1 MKRGRD
7 DTPEVPRFP
16 VRAAKANASAVTQAN
31 AAKRIKLEVEQQ
43 KSRAEVADILMD
55 FAVNPLDFSNLEGDA
70 AKYVKYLKDKLGTKS
85 PAIVVATKAF
95 GPKVVA
101 DFIANRKA
109 VRYMFAPAD
118 NTAQCV
124 RAGLVNPPAADTKC
138 WLCGFELYRDGKPV
152 DVIACEH
159 ILPVIQAVMFADIA
173 LPKTPATSQADLVKA
188 EYAWA
193 HTACNGPKSS
203 SVFIKEITDDT
214 GRIVRW
220 DIDDTEIIRVLRLTI
235 PEIKKLNIDGG
246 QLSQAQW
253 LKDRLVSIKEKIQPI
268 LNKINFGEDTVR
280 MNILFGVA
288 KIVDPERW
296 ASRTPLDEEAYAE
309 YADQVIENAADI
321 TLSQIGSGKYRK
333 TKRHSKRKH
342 RNTSKRRKY

>member
-1 MKRGRD
+1 MKRGRED
-7 DTPEVPRFP
+7 PPPDAQQRPG
-16 VRAAKANASAVTQAN
+16 RASKANASAVTQAN

-43 KSRAEVADILMD
+43 KSEAEVADILMD

-70 AKYVKYLKDKLGTKS
+70 AKYVKYLKDKFGTKS

-138 WLCGFELYRDGKPV
+138 WLCGFGLYRDGTAV

-173 LPKTPATSQADLVKA
+173 LPKTPSTSTPELVKA

-203 SVFIKEITDDT
+203 SVFIKEIQDQT

-280 MNILFGVA
+280 MNILLGVA

-296 ASRTPLDEEAYAE
+296 ASRTPLDEQAYAE
-309 YADQVIENAADI
+309 YADQVIENAAQLG
-321 TLSQIGSGKYRK
+321 LSQSGSGRNRR

-342 RNTSKRRKY
+342 RKTVRRK

>member
-1 MKRGRD
+1 
-7 DTPEVPRFP
+7 
-16 VRAAKANASAVTQAN
+16 
-31 AAKRIKLEVEQQ
+31 
-43 KSRAEVADILMD
+43 
-55 FAVNPLDFSNLEGDA
+55 
-70 AKYVKYLKDKLGTKS
+70 
-85 PAIVVATKAF
+85 
-95 GPKVVA
+95 
-101 DFIANRKA
+101 
-109 VRYMFAPAD
+109 MFAPAD

-124 RAGLVNPPAADTKC
+124 RAGLVNPPAMDTAC
-138 WLCGFELYRDGKPV
+138 WLCGFGLYRAGKPV

-220 DIDDTEIIRVLRLTI
+220 DIDDTEIIRILNLTI
-235 PEIKKLNIDGG
+235 PEIKKANIDGG
-246 QLSQAQW
+246 QLRNQAEW
-253 LKDRLVSIKEKIQPI
+253 VGGRIVEIKKRIQPI
-268 LNKINFGEDTVR
+268 LDKINFGEDTAR

>member
-1 MKRGRD
+1 MKRGRED
-7 DTPEVPRFP
+7 DPPPRGP
-16 VRAAKANASAVTQAN
+16 SPRAAKTVAIAAIETNE
-31 AAKRIKLEVEQQ
+31 AKRLRKQDQQQ

-55 FAVNPLDFSNLEGDA
+55 LAVNPVDFSNLEGDA
-70 AKYVKYLKDKLGTKS
+70 AKYVKYLKDKLSTKS
-85 PAIVVATKAF
+85 PAVVVATKAF

-101 DFIANRKA
+101 NFIANRKA

-138 WLCGFELYRDGKPV
+138 WLCDFGLYRDGKAV

-173 LPKTPATSQADLVKA
+173 LPKTPSTSTPELVKA

-193 HTACNGPKSS
+193 HAVCNGPKSS
-203 SVFIKEITDDT
+203 SVFIKEIHDQT
-214 GRIVRW
+214 GRIVKW
-220 DIDDTEIIRVLRLTI
+220 DVDDDEIIRVLKLTI
-235 PEIKKLNIDGG
+235 PEIRKANIDGG
-246 QLSQAQW
+246 TLNQGQW
-253 LKDRLVSIKEKIQPI
+253 LKDRLVAIKQRIQPI
-268 LNKINFGEDTVR
+268 LDKINFGEDTVR

-296 ASRTPLDEEAYAE
+296 ASRSPLDEQAYAD
-309 YADQVIENAADI
+309 YADEVIANAAQ
-321 TLSQIGSGKYRK
+321 LSLPQSGSGRHRR

-342 RNTSKRRKY
+342 RKTVGRKH

>member
-1 MKRGRD
+1 MKRGRED
-7 DTPEVPRFP
+7 PPSERPR
-16 VRAAKANASAVTQAN
+16 REAKTNASAVTEAN
-31 AAKRIKLEVEQQ
+31 ANKRMREEEGQQ
-43 KSRAEVADILMD
+43 KSRTEVADILMD
-55 FAVNPLDFSNLEGDA
+55 LAVNPVDFSNLEGDA
-70 AKYVKYLKDKLGTKS
+70 AKYVKYLKDKLSTKS

-101 DFIANRKA
+101 NFIANRKA

-138 WLCGFELYRDGKPV
+138 WLCDFALYRDGKAV

-173 LPKTPATSQADLVKA
+173 LPKTPSTSTPELVKA

-203 SVFIKEITDDT
+203 SVFIKEISDET

-220 DIDDTEIIRVLRLTI
+220 DIDEAEIIRVLNLTV
-235 PEIKKLNIDGG
+235 PEIKKANIDGG
-246 QLSQAQW
+246 QLSNKAKW
-253 LKDRLVSIKEKIQPI
+253 LKDRLVAIKERMQPI

-296 ASRTPLDEEAYAE
+296 ASRTPLDEQAYADYTDE
-309 YADQVIENAADI
+309 VIANAAQ
-321 TLSQIGSGKYRK
+321 LSLPQSGSGRHRR
-333 TKRHSKRKH
+333 TKRDSKRKH
-342 RNTSKRRKY
+342 RKTVGRKH

>member
-1 MKRGRD
+1 MAPKRL
-7 DTPEVPRFP
+7 
-16 VRAAKANASAVTQAN
+16 AAIAAADALAANEN
-31 AAKRIKLEVEQQ
+31 KRMRRELGQQ
-43 KSRAEVADILMD
+43 KSKEEVADILMD
-55 FAVNPLDFSNLEGDA
+55 FARNPMDFSNIGGDA
-70 AKYVKYLKDKLGTKS
+70 AKYVKYLKYKLSTKS
-85 PAIVVATKAF
+85 PAVVIATKAF

-101 DFIANRKA
+101 DFIARRKA

-124 RAGLVNPPAADTKC
+124 RAGLVNPPAIDTEC
-138 WLCGFELYRDGKPV
+138 WLCGFGLYRDGNPV

-159 ILPVIQAVMFADIA
+159 VLPVIQAVMFADIA

-193 HTACNGPKSS
+193 HTACNGPKSN
-203 SVFIKEITDDT
+203 SVFIKEIKDDRE
-214 GRIVRW
+214 RIIRW
-220 DIDDTEIIRVLRLTI
+220 DIDDTEIIQVLNLTV
-235 PEIKKLNIDGG
+235 PEIKKANIDGG
-246 QLSQAQW
+246 QLRNLAVWTES
-253 LKDRLVSIKEKIQPI
+253 RIKAIKKKIQPI
-268 LNKINFGEDTVR
+268 LDKINIAEDTAR
-280 MNILFGVA
+280 MTILFGAA